1 MAKYEAVLKGDLAM
15 IIGEVER
22 AIDASMTSS
31 HEESVSRS
39 VGGARIIIRAYER
52 YSYLGQNRVGLT
64 ITYVES
70 GGEIYVCA
78 VATGGSQAVL
88 FKINTLG
95 EQSFIEVVEKVL
107 EKYRIRGV

>member
-1 MAKYEAVLKGDLAM
+1 M
-15 IIGEVER
+15 IVGEVER

-31 HEESVSRS
+31 HEESASRS
-39 VGGARIIIRAYER
+39 VGGARVIIRAYER

-64 ITYVES
+64 ITYVENN
-70 GGEIYVCA
+70 GEIYVCA
-78 VATGGSQAVL
+78 VATGGSQAVM

-107 EKYRIRGV
+107 EKYKIRGV